1 MDDKLSKIVN
11 NLQKEGVDDS
21 AINDVVQKVKEY
33 WSYIGNI
40 DWNTIDYCNTLK
52 VINCAK
58 FLKAKFNDETKFAI
72 MNKTLVFRD
81 EEICIFKPT
90 NFNESRIIGEPICC
104 FAYSQER
111 WNEHY
116 EFDQEAIYYVYDV
129 MRYGTDEDFVAI
141 TVRPNGSAL
150 VLDKKHNWWSRHDST
165 RFIQGLGG
173 GAAVITTKE
182 GKAIKSENKE
192 YNIYKHMNKKQ
203 VIRLTES
210 DLHRIIKESVKQ
222 ILSEDIHPDDKEKE
236 NFFSW
241 RNKEEADK
249 RDRRDTNAYQN
260 LSKEDRNGYFDDLK
274 DLAAKKRNTDAKRHW
289 DFGYRRAAG
298 DMESDFADKAWNLD
312 FMNNDRHEGARNYVK
327 GGRMERWPIVSN
339 ESINKAIKES
349 VKQFIG

>member
-1 MDDKLSKIVN
+1 
-11 NLQKEGVDDS
+11 
-21 AINDVVQKVKEY
+21 
-33 WSYIGNI
+33 
-40 DWNTIDYCNTLK
+40 
-52 VINCAK
+52 
-58 FLKAKFNDETKFAI
+58 

-192 YNIYKHMNKKQ
+192 YNIYKHMNKRT
-203 VIRLTES
+203 IRLTES
-210 DLHRIIKESVKQ
+210 DLHRIVKESVNRIINEKARTNESSVHRAVKESTKTSLRDFMRVWYNNDDSCIDALEKLTDEAWLRPMGWKQ
-222 ILSEDIHPDDKEKE
+222 VFHEGIGDGVYSP
-236 NFFSW
+236 
-241 RNKEEADK
+241 EEGIVAVFD
-249 RDRRDTNAYQN
+249 
-260 LSKEDRNGYFDDLK
+260 EDDLPEYHSYQLYK
-274 DLAAKKRNTDAKRHW
+274 YNPKVWKSCDGDGW
-289 DFGYRRAAG
+289 DRIYDGDNGDGY
-298 DMESDFADKAWNLD
+298 DVEPLS
-312 FMNNDRHEGARNYVK
+312 H
-327 GGRMERWPIVSN
+327 
-339 ESINKAIKES
+339 
-349 VKQFIG
+349 